1 MELLSK
7 RSQRRFLRHH
17 LVLAII
23 CSAVLLILYSSVHSD
38 DVKFR
43 WSLTTGYVGLGLLGA
58 TLITGALNVLRN
70 QRNPV
75 STDLRRDLGIWCGII
90 SLIHVALGLQIHLGG
105 NMLAYF
111 FRGTAETVTFAPR
124 FDLFGFANYVGVIAA
139 LVITLLLALSNDIS
153 LRRLGSKRW
162 KSLQKWNYAVVIFV
176 ILHSFAYQFIEKRQ
190 LPYLV
195 LFSLIVGTVLVIQFL
210 GFLRKR
216 RELSKV

>member
-1 MELLSK
+1 MVLLSK
-7 RSQRRFLRHH
+7 RSKRRFFRHH

-23 CSAVLLILYSSVHSD
+23 CSAVLIILYFSVRSD

-58 TLITGALNVLRN
+58 TLITGALNVLRKR
-70 QRNPV
+70 RNPV
-75 STDLRRDLGIWCGII
+75 STDLRRDLGIWCGLI

-111 FRGTAETVTFAPR
+111 FRGTAESVIFAPR
-124 FDLFGFANYVGVIAA
+124 FDLFGFANYVGLIAA
-139 LVITLLLALSNDIS
+139 LVITLLLVLSNDIS
-153 LRRLGSKRW
+153 LRQLGSKRW

-190 LPYLV
+190 LPYLI
-195 LFSLIVGTVLVIQFL
+195 LFGVIVGTALIIQIL
-210 GFLRKR
+210 GYLQKR
-216 RELSKV
+216 SELSKV